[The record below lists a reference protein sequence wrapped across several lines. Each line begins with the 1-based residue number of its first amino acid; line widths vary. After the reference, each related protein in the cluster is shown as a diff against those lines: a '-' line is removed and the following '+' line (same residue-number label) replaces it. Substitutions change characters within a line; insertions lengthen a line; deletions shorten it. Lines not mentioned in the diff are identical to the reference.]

1 MPPSSFQLTLS
12 DGQQVLRKRSQV
24 CLVEKAAAASA
35 VDTIAEKMPHKSG
48 LLRQLKSAEVDRAEV
63 LRRKSV
69 VNLDHFG
76 YVGQSIFC
84 SIVALRQKCLWFLFP
99 SFFLNFRHVDPRTL
113 EATDVKHC

>member
-24 CLVEKAAAASA
+24 SLVEKAAAASA

-84 SIVALRQKCLWFLFP
+84 SPSAEVSLFLFP
-99 SFFLNFRHVDPRTL
+99 SFFRKIEFPI
-113 EATDVKHC
+113 C